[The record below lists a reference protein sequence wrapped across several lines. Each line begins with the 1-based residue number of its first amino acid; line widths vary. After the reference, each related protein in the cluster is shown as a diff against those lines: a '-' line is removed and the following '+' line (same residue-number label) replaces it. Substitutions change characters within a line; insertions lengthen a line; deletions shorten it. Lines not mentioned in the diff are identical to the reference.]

1 MLFFSVYSIVFPIF
15 KLICSREASKVLTPV
30 CFFLKLEDD
39 ILANKMYLTKITDFV
54 HSITSNNW
62 LYIEFSVLGF
72 IGKQWIYFCGVNL
85 VHNNLKVFKNLPKRL
100 LLNRKEWHNFYKDTI
115 SLAEKLDQGSEFQ
128 KMCF

>member
-1 MLFFSVYSIVFPIF
+1 
-15 KLICSREASKVLTPV
+15 
-30 CFFLKLEDD
+30 
-39 ILANKMYLTKITDFV
+39 MYLTKITDFV
-54 HSITSNNW
+54 RSITSNNW

-100 LLNRKEWHNFYKDTI
+100 LLSGKEWHNFYKDTI

-128 KMCF
+128 KMCFKPIFFVDKQYK